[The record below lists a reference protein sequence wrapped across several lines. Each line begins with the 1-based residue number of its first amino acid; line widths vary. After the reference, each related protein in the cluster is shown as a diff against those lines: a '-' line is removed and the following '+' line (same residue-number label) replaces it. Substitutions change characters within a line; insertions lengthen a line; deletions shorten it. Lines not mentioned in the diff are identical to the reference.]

1 MKLGKRLVAFAIT
14 IILLVTSISRIDVC
28 AAENSLDINSE
39 IVFEGYGQDEIE
51 IPNIQVPDII
61 YNAEGNEKCNNT
73 FQIDRTQTLSIS
85 EDDENTDPD
94 NAVEILNGIPKVN
107 NLATDV
113 IRWYFF
119 EIEELSKVTMFLE
132 MDETIDA
139 DLYLFSLDV
148 NSGELT
154 NIAVSLNEGTGI
166 IEAIGR
172 KLETGFYFIAVSGFE
187 GEGNFSLG
195 LYTSTKH
202 IENEFNDSTT
212 TATEVSGVFDIN
224 GLHGVIDSPYDYD
237 FYKITLSEASAV
249 RFELK
254 YTSDKYAIYYHSGN
268 AMYAITDDLY
278 ARDAGTHYFVVLRTD
293 GGFSSTDTYCLYITN
308 IAPISTDST
317 ARLYSVCDRA
327 NIVFQF
333 DQNRTKYYVN
343 GNRID
348 FSYSYQKRTSS
359 ENYSIVLRE
368 TEDFNVCLLQT
379 EGDAAPSE
387 WQQRIP
393 EVVHILDSSFTG
405 IKDKY
410 VLQLSVFDTGSA
422 PCYQIHVRGSGS
434 SSDMTLWRDLN
445 WANILIDPD
454 TGKVIDIEWFNYFY
468 EHLSYRF
475 LCSRPYT
482 MKYYYPYGNGREPEG
497 GDA

>member
-195 LYTSTKH
+195 LYTSTKD

-278 ARDAGTHYFVVLRTD
+278 ALDAGTHYFVVLRTD

-308 IAPISTDST
+308 IAPI
-317 ARLYSVCDRA
+317 LA
-327 NIVFQF
+327 NIVHIKFSILFPFIKSSPYIVSFYYNCFITLQGFPTATTF
-333 DQNRTKYYVN
+333 DGISLFTTLPAP
-343 GNRID
+343 I
-348 FSYSYQKRTSS
+348 
-359 ENYSIVLRE
+359 IVLSPIV
-368 TEDFNVCLLQT
+368 TPGSTITFPPIHTLFPTFIGFAYSNPLFLLS
-379 EGDAAPSE
+379 A
-387 WQQRIP
+387 
-393 EVVHILDSSFTG
+393 SSG
-405 IKDKY
+405 CPA
-410 VLQLSVFDTGSA
+410 V
-422 PCYQIHVRGSGS
+422 
-434 SSDMTLWRDLN
+434 
-445 WANILIDPD
+445 
-454 TGKVIDIEWFNYFY
+454 
-468 EHLSYRF
+468 
-475 LCSRPYT
+475 
-482 MKYYYPYGNGREPEG
+482 
-497 GDA
+497 